1 MKPTALFIGRFQP
14 YHMGHHM
21 VIKGMTRL
29 AGRIVIGIG
38 SSENHHETDNP
49 FTAQERKEMIQQALQ
64 DDDVIPM
71 FDINF
76 VELPDK
82 ATDEEWTD
90 HVLETVGNVDV
101 LWTGNEDTAKCLEG
115 KLDIQNIKEVP
126 GISATSIRD
135 KIKAGDTTWKE
146 QVPAAV
152 VKGIQDL
159 GTDRIS

>member
-38 SSENHHETDNP
+38 SSEKHHESENP

-64 DDDVIPM
+64 DADIIPV

-76 VELPDK
+76 VEIPDT
-82 ATDEEWTD
+82 ATDEEWVD
-90 HVLETVGNVDV
+90 YILANVGEVHT
-101 LWTGNEDTAKCLEG
+101 LWTGNEDTAKCLKG

-126 GISATSIRD
+126 GISASDIRA
-135 KIKAGDTTWKE
+135 KIKAGDLSWKE
-146 QVPAAV
+146 QVPASV

-159 GTDRIS
+159 GTNRII